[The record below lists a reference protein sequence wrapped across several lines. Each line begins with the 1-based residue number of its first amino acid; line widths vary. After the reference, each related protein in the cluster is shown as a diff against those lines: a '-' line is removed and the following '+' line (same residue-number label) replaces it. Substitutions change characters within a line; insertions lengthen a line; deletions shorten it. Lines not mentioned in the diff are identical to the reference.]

1 MKFYTIS
8 HSVLKSIEESLALIR
23 EVARGSSI
31 EVSPDDFPKFVAAN
45 PLSECVARPWYYF
58 SFQYLNKRCSIIRR
72 SNKTYHILCE
82 NFDPELI
89 SSVDSKH
96 MIESVRNSYGT
107 YSTLGEAM
115 DDFCRVVSNF
125 CSPVK
130 RNESKK
136 YKQLEFDIF

>member
-1 MKFYTIS
+1 MKYYTIS
-8 HSVLKSIEESLALIR
+8 DAVLKTIEESLTLTR

-31 EVSPDDFPKFVAAN
+31 EVSLDDIPAFIASN

-72 SNKTYHILCE
+72 SDKTYHILCE
-82 NFDPELI
+82 NFDPEII

-96 MIESVRNSYGT
+96 MIESVRNSYGI
-107 YSTLGEAM
+107 YSNLGDAM
-115 DDFCRVVSNF
+115 DDFCRVVSYF
-125 CSPVK
+125 CAPVR
-130 RNESKK
+130 RNESTK